1 MLQEYLILILI
12 IMCMCPPYP
21 HPRFLRPCML
31 QRSVFEI
38 WLRDKHDRRKTL
50 YINILYSKYVFKW
63 EALGPSGSSVLLSLA
78 NKDNQR
84 TCCRHGLPR
93 HFNGFNGW
101 TSNTIWLFCNFVV
114 LNELNVTVLDTSK
127 LNVGTTFHMRG
138 VGKYV
143 E

>member
-1 MLQEYLILILI
+1 MDPQ
-12 IMCMCPPYP
+12 
-21 HPRFLRPCML
+21 
-31 QRSVFEI
+31 S
-38 WLRDKHDRRKTL
+38 
-50 YINILYSKYVFKW
+50 
-63 EALGPSGSSVLLSLA
+63 LLSLA

-101 TSNTIWLFCNFVV
+101 TFDYFVV

-138 VGKYV
+138 VGEYV